1 MKIPYSIQDK
11 VSYELFNILQEISY
25 RFEKNGY
32 ECYFVGGFI
41 RDLLLERKKNFED
54 IDISTNARPEEVM
67 KLFPKVIPTGIKHGT
82 VTILYK
88 GLTIECTTYRKESQ
102 YSDHRRPDK
111 IEYSKTIYED
121 LSRRDFTINALA
133 YNIKKQELIDEY
145 NGIED
150 LKNRLIRSIGNP
162 KDRFLEDGL
171 RPIRA
176 CRFMATLE
184 FEIEQNTKNAIL
196 DKDVRVAIQS
206 ISIERFTEELKKG
219 FKAKKT
225 SLMLKSLYE
234 LKILHLFLENDLY
247 EKIPE
252 DFYYYLDCLLNEN
265 LKMSYWFWYQ
275 KFDLKKISKKLK
287 FSNKLMK
294 IIEIYILYINIYL
307 EYHPFNQFDDKDLQ
321 NLKNKNLD
329 VLKKYQKELLII
341 YKKFLRKLKKELFA
355 EKEEIFKNLSL
366 FIKQNYYNLKEKKI
380 DELELL
386 NLFYDWLRY
395 VINNEPLITT
405 DLAINGDDIKT
416 LGFTGK
422 EIGLKLNEIL
432 EYVLEYPEHNSK
444 KILLEKL
451 KP

>member
-1 MKIPYSIQDK
+1 MKIPYSIKDK

-133 YNIKKQELIDEY
+133 YNIKKQELIDEF

-275 KFDLKKISKKLK
+275 KFDLKKRQDNCEVFDFSQIYPPLVLRNRTEGDIVKIKNGTKKLK
-287 FSNKLMK
+287 KILNEKKVPANERNSVVVLCDRKGILWVIGIYRAYRAFINNKTK
-294 IIEIYILYINIYL
+294 DILKVAL
-307 EYHPFNQFDDKDLQ
+307 EYT
-321 NLKNKNLD
+321 
-329 VLKKYQKELLII
+329 Y
-341 YKKFLRKLKKELFA
+341 
-355 EKEEIFKNLSL
+355 
-366 FIKQNYYNLKEKKI
+366 
-380 DELELL
+380 
-386 NLFYDWLRY
+386 
-395 VINNEPLITT
+395 
-405 DLAINGDDIKT
+405 
-416 LGFTGK
+416 
-422 EIGLKLNEIL
+422 
-432 EYVLEYPEHNSK
+432 
-444 KILLEKL
+444 
-451 KP
+451 